1 MRRILATSTLL
12 SSLDSSRSGFCQHA
26 RGRRHCPNPHPR
38 QLRCYAAGP
47 RQLRLPRYSRGYSI
61 DAIPADAQVGLAVTI
76 NEKGEPENI
85 QVTKSF
91 SKFWDARVVDT
102 VREFHFKPATVD
114 NQPMP
119 VDMNLTIN
127 IAR

>member
-12 SSLDSSRSGFCQHA
+12 SSLILPAAAFASTPVDDATAPTPIRVSSGVTQPVLVNSAYLDIPQ
-26 RGRRHCPNPHPR
+26 
-38 QLRCYAAGP
+38 
-47 RQLRLPRYSRGYSI
+47 GYSI

-76 NEKGEPENI
+76 NDKGEPENI
-85 QVTKSF
+85 QVVKSY
-91 SKFWDARVVDT
+91 SKFWDARVIST
-102 VREFHFKPATVD
+102 VRQFQFKPATVD
-114 NQPMP
+114 NEPVP